1 MIPPSEALQ
10 RVLASVSALTEASCE
25 AAQPDS
31 GFGVIVAP
39 VLADRDIPEQ
49 NLSRMDGF
57 AVAAPLAAGAV
68 LQVNSTTPA
77 GSPAQHAPLEDR
89 HCHRIFTGAVLPPG
103 ANAVVEQEATAR
115 GGSQVAVEI
124 RRDVQVGDHVVAR
137 GSVARKGE
145 VVLPARAPAG
155 AAQVALCAAVG
166 SMPLRCPVPRV
177 AILCTGDEVVQ
188 DGTTPQPHQTR
199 DVNGPSITAAVRSLD
214 IRVASA
220 SKTSDDLDALTGAMN
235 ALESDAHVDAVI
247 TVGGVSVGDY
257 DLVPRAIESSGGRIL
272 LHRVAVKPGKPFL
285 FAVSRTNK
293 PVFGLPGN
301 PLSALVTFFEFVA
314 PALRKMA
321 GRPEPWA
328 PTLPVRL
335 TTDVHGDRQRMHFV
349 LARVSMHDDGQWFA
363 EPIVA
368 RHSAD
373 IVAGG
378 KADGVILVPQGRER
392 LEAGQQVRFRP
403 WRPLW

>member
-1 MIPPSEALQ
+1 MTAPSEALQ
-10 RVLASVSALTEASCE
+10 CILASVSPLTEPVCE
-25 AAQPDS
+25 DVQPGS
-31 GFGVIVAP
+31 GLAVIAAP
-39 VLADRDIPEQ
+39 VLADRDIPERD
-49 NLSRMDGF
+49 LSRMDGY
-57 AVAAPLAAGAV
+57 AVSAPCAAGAILHV
-68 LQVNSTTPA
+68 DGATPA
-77 GSPAQHAPLEDR
+77 GSSACQVPLAGDC
-89 HCHRIFTGAVLPPG
+89 CHRIFTGAVLPPG

-115 GGSQVAVEI
+115 VGSEGVVEI
-124 RRDVQVGDHVVAR
+124 HRDVQIGEHVIAR

-155 AAQVALCAAVG
+155 AAQVGLCAAVG
-166 SMPLRCPVPRV
+166 AVPPRCPVPRV
-177 AILCTGDEVVQ
+177 AILCTGDEIVP
-188 DGTTPQPHQTR
+188 DGATPLPHQTR
-199 DVNGPSITAAVRSLD
+199 DVNGPSITAAAVSLGV
-214 IRVASA
+214 RVASV
-220 SKTSDDLDALTGAMN
+220 SKSSDDLDALTGAMN
-235 ALESDAHVDAVI
+235 ALDSDTHVDAVV

-257 DLVPRAIESSGGRIL
+257 DLVPRAIEFSGGRIL
-272 LHRVAVKPGKPFL
+272 VHRVAVKPGKPFL

-328 PTLPVRL
+328 PTFHVRL
-335 TTDVHGDRQRMHFV
+335 TDLVRGDAQRMHLV
-349 LARVSMHDDGQWFA
+349 LARVSLHDDGQWFA

-378 KADGVILVPQGRER
+378 QADGVILVPQGCEK
-392 LEAGQQVRFRP
+392 LEAGQQVCFRP